1 MDDGEVKPPRKPLLW
16 EVELLMTEQ
25 KEDYDEDQDPEYVPP
40 PTCADISL
48 DYDEVIQNAALQY
61 QALIQL
67 FQFVDGETEIDSEE
81 LQELRLDMQV
91 ICIAPSGRSSLIFD
105 FKEPVQYKTNGQF

>member
-1 MDDGEVKPPRKPLLW
+1 MTLVDDGEVKLPRKPLLW

-25 KEDYDEDQDPEYVPP
+25 KENYDEDQDPEYVPP

-91 ICIAPSGRSSLIFD
+91 ICTFREVFANFRL
-105 FKEPVQYKTNGQF
+105 